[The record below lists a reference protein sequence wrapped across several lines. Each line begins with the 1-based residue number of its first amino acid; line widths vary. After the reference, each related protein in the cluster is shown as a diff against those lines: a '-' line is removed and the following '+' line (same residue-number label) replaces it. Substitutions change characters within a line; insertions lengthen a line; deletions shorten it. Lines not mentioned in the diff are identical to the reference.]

1 MQMSCS
7 ATWCIVPVMTDKDS
21 KLHLHPNNA
30 SILMSDT
37 LKGNVP
43 VLEDEPAPPDPLENQ
58 HVVVIAAKR
67 VGSQVDAIVGIL
79 RGVLFD
85 VDPEI
90 EFRIQLSE
98 AMDIIEA
105 PGISFDGFELHH
117 GERIINMGGPY
128 LVKAARID
136 DISSKDQMCTL
147 GLHLKKPA
155 R

>member
-1 MQMSCS
+1 
-7 ATWCIVPVMTDKDS
+7 MTDKDS
-21 KLHLHPNNA
+21 KLRLQPNNS

-37 LKGNVP
+37 LKGHVP
-43 VLEDEPAPPDPLENQ
+43 ALEEEPLPEDPLAGE

-67 VGSQVDAIVGIL
+67 VANQRDAIVGIL
-79 RGVLFD
+79 RSVLFD

-117 GERIINMGGPY
+117 GERIIKMGGPY